1 MAFDLTEAQR
11 SAREGYRALAAEHI
25 EPFASQWDRDQAL
38 PGELFLSLG
47 SRRLMAPTIPAAF
60 GGIGMDMMNY
70 GLFSEEVGRC
80 CQSVRNLLGVQGMV
94 AHSLLRFGN
103 PEQKSRWLPRI
114 ANGETVAAFALTE
127 PSIGSDA
134 SNVTTAAT
142 RTDSGY
148 LLNGAKKWIS
158 FGMKADVFLVIARAP
173 GGVSA
178 FVVERGTPGFSTAPI
193 PDLLGLRASMLGEL
207 TFADCEI
214 PAANRIGKEGIGF
227 AWIANTALDFG
238 RYSTACGCVGL
249 AQACLDASQSYS
261 LERKQFG
268 VAIREHQ
275 LVRRLLTNMKA
286 NTQAARLLCYHA
298 GTLRDQGSP
307 EAIQATMLAKYFAST
322 HVAQAA
328 TDAVQIHGAQGIGS
342 NYPVQRYLRDSKV
355 MEIIEGTT
363 QIQQVFI
370 D

>member
-1 MAFDLTEAQR
+1 MSFELTEVHR
-11 SAREGYRALAAEHI
+11 SAQEGYRTIAAAHI
-25 EPFASQWDRDQAL
+25 EPFAGLWDRDQAL
-38 PGELFLSLG
+38 SAELFQSLGGLSL
-47 SRRLMAPTIPAAF
+47 LAPTVPAPY
-60 GGIGMDMMNY
+60 GGLGMDMMNY

-94 AHSLLRFGN
+94 AHSLLRFGSA
-103 PEQKSRWLPRI
+103 EQKLRWLPRI
-114 ANGETVAAFALTE
+114 ASGETVAAFALTE

-134 SNVTTAAT
+134 ANVTTAAA

-148 LLNGAKKWIS
+148 VLNGAKKWIS
-158 FGMKADVFLVIARAP
+158 FGMKADVFLVIAQAP

-193 PDLLGLRASMLGEL
+193 RDLLGLRASMLGEL
-207 TFADCEI
+207 TFEDCEI
-214 PAANRIGKEGIGF
+214 PVANRIGKEGIGF
-227 AWIANTALDFG
+227 AWVANTALDFG

-261 LERKQFG
+261 RTRTQFG
-268 VAIREHQ
+268 VPIREHQ

-298 GTLRDQGSP
+298 GTLRDKASP
-307 EAIQATMLAKYFAST
+307 DAIQATMLAKYFAST

-328 TDAVQIHGAQGIGS
+328 ADAVQIHGAQGIGS
-342 NYPVQRYLRDSKV
+342 NYPVQRFLRDSKV